1 MAEPMPDDKM
11 IEVLNKSFVRGRN
24 PSVQFLGGQ
33 IVSFDREAQTMRMR
47 FEGTPPM
54 NNGNGQ
60 VMGGFLGAMMD
71 AVVAQLA
78 VVLSQLTQTVST
90 LEQKASLLAPVRL
103 PRDSDD
109 PVSRRPTPRA
119 PDPQSTGPR
128 LPLHRR
134 AGRNLCRRG
143 GDQGRAVRGLL
154 RDLAAGR
161 RRHARR
167 ARHPDHR
174 ALALAP
180 NLSATHFSR
189 PS

>member
-11 IEVLNKSFVRGRN
+11 VEVLNKSFVRGRN

-33 IVSFDREAQTMRMR
+33 IVAFDREAQTMRMR

-109 PVSRRPTPRA
+109 PVSRHA
-119 PDPQSTGPR
+119 
-128 LPLHRR
+128 
-134 AGRNLCRRG
+134 
-143 GDQGRAVRGLL
+143 
-154 RDLAAGR
+154 
-161 RRHARR
+161 ARR
-167 ARHPDHR
+167 P
-174 ALALAP
+174 
-180 NLSATHFSR
+180 
-189 PS
+189 